1 MQDQDGTLT
10 GKAGAVVTVREPFLA
25 TDACRLQTDWNAYV
39 CGAGSAP
46 TPTYASFTAR
56 VAVGAVSPIK
66 PLTLRHWDG
75 VTQSLM
81 GPSPTSPEM
90 HTNLIA
96 NRLYRVGFNG
106 GVSALPRETQY
117 ILRNGVNQTLTLEV
131 PVPNNSFRVQRHSKV
146 LEPAR
151 TKSALQAMSTSGY
164 YYDSAKKVVT
174 LRLVAGTKTWEE
186 LRIRRTDM

>member
-25 TDACRLQTDWNAYV
+25 TDACNLQTDWNAYV

-56 VAVGAVSPIK
+56 VTVGASSPVK
-66 PLTLRHWDG
+66 PLTLRRWDG
-75 VTQSLM
+75 VTQSLV

-96 NRLYRVGFNG
+96 NRTYRVDYDGAA
-106 GVSALPRETQY
+106 SELPRETQY
-117 ILRNGVNQTLTLEV
+117 VLRNGVRRALLLEV
-131 PVPNNSFRVQRHSKV
+131 AVPNNSFRVQRYAKV

-151 TKSALQAMSTSGY
+151 SMSALKAMNASGY
-164 YYDSAKKVVT
+164 YYNPSKKIVT
-174 LRLVAGTKTWEE
+174 LRLVAGTSDWEE